1 MLNLAAQFSREHR
14 DAAVECFDELIEA
27 GAAQP
32 DIGDTSSDTSGDTI
46 PERALV
52 TTRMRAR
59 AAGLLAEGKL
69 HEIAA
74 DELKWWH
81 DRSLGQWKALDRSGL
96 LTDEPTP

>member
-81 DRSLGQWKALDRSGL
+81 DRSLGQG
-96 LTDEPTP
+96 